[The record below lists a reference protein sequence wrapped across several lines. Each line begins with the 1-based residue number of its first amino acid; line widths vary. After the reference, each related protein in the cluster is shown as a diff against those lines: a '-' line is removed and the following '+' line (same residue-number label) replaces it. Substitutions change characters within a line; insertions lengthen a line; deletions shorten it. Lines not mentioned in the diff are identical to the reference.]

1 MIVRDATLTPVV
13 TISDGVAAT
22 VVVTITTVGE
32 TELMDARDQKVMI
45 LR

>member
-13 TISDGVAAT
+13 ATSDGVVAT
-22 VVVTITTVGE
+22 VVATITMVGE
-32 TELMDARDQKVMI
+32 TESMDARDQKVMI

>member
-13 TISDGVAAT
+13 TTSDGVAVTAE
-22 VVVTITTVGE
+22 VTITTVGE
-32 TELMDARDQKVMI
+32 TVSMDARDQKVMI

>member
-1 MIVRDATLTPVV
+1 MIVRDATLTPAV

-22 VVVTITTVGE
+22 VVATITTVGE
-32 TELMDARDQKVMI
+32 TVSMDARDQKVMI